1 MGILAHTLLHKF
13 LYQTGYLPKGLI
25 SHMNDHKFAFI
36 ICTNNTLL
44 LDECLHYID
53 HLIVPEG
60 YEAELLTIPDAPCMT
75 QGYNEAMQ
83 TSDARYK
90 IYMHQDVFI
99 LNQNI
104 LGDLLAIF
112 ASDPQIGLVGMVGY
126 EKVAA
131 DGIMW
136 HTDRTGSIYM
146 RHPQTPYPAL
156 SDYRYNITD
165 GFEYV
170 AEIDGFF
177 MATCH
182 DLPWDTDKLDGWDF
196 YDAFQSIR
204 FLLEGYKIAVPCQ
217 RHPWCMHDDNGI
229 LNLVNYDRYRKIFL
243 QTYPQFLGKTYA
255 DFPLQ
260 RK

>member
-1 MGILAHTLLHKF
+1 
-13 LYQTGYLPKGLI
+13 
-25 SHMNDHKFAFI
+25 MNDHKFAFI
-36 ICTNNTLL
+36 ICTNNALL
-44 LDECLHYID
+44 LEECLHYID

-60 YEAELLTIPDAPCMT
+60 YEAEVLTIPDAPCMT

-83 TSDARYK
+83 ASDAKYK

-112 ASDPQIGLVGMVGY
+112 ASDPQIGMVGMVGY

-136 HTDRTGSIYM
+136 HTTRTGSIYM

-182 DLPWDTDKLDGWDF
+182 DLPWDNDRLDGWDF
-196 YDAFQSIR
+196 YDAFQSIH

-217 RHPWCMHDDNGI
+217 RHPWCMHDDDKV
-229 LNLVNYDRYRKIFL
+229 LSLFHYDHYRQIFL
-243 QTYPQFLGKTYA
+243 QSHQPFLGKTYA
-255 DFPLQ
+255 EILDTILV
-260 RK
+260 KAK